1 MSVQLTV
8 RISLPVDARLRQTAA
23 IRRKRLGEVVD
34 EVLDGGLPGSA
45 DIVAQIA
52 DLAEDSRDAAE

>member
-45 DIVAQIA
+45 DIAAQIA
-52 DLAEDSRDAAE
+52 GVAEDSSDAAE

>member
-23 IRRKRLGEVVD
+23 MRRQRLGEVVD
-34 EVLDGGLPGSA
+34 EILDGGLPGSA
-45 DIVAQIA
+45 DIAAQITR
-52 DLAEDSRDAAE
+52 LARDDGDAQK

>member
-45 DIVAQIA
+45 DIAAHIA